1 MNRMTPLSLHLRRIN
16 LVLPATL
23 LAAVL
28 AGGAH
33 AGFTAGGSTMTG
45 SQSNGGPY
53 GTNADFAAGF
63 SSYGDHGAGT
73 VFFDMHA
80 GVATLSSHACAAPA
94 NLVDPAGGAAGAGDH
109 NTIGFGYFVTSD
121 TLPNGTPVTIQICV
135 ATAKSMQASYTYA
148 EDASVQFD
156 FADSGLGL
164 SLNMGGIIFAGQA
177 YVIDYYESPASDDWS
192 TGLFSE
198 ATGEASQ
205 TITLKVGEVFNFFYN
220 FGCYSRADA
229 NYKALADANCS
240 ASVVFGAAVID
251 ADAKLISSYD
261 SSEFPQMGACTS
273 ASAQEQL
280 PSIPTLGPCHSGLC
294 PQFYY
299 CATEPGDCGGEFGP
313 GICTPVPTE
322 CVDIDEPVC
331 GCDDENF
338 ANPCEAAAVGVSV
351 KHFGPC
357 ESKAKI
363 PADLDENGTVD
374 GADLGILLSGWGD
387 CPPTVICPPDI
398 APPADG
404 RKPAGDGVVDGADLG
419 LLLGS
424 WS

>member
-1 MNRMTPLSLHLRRIN
+1 MLSIPTRRTQYASAG
-16 LVLPATL
+16 ATL
-23 LAAVL
+23 LLMMSPCAE
-28 AGGAH
+28 
-33 AGFTAGGSTMTG
+33 AGFTAGGSTLTG

-53 GTNADFAAGF
+53 GTHADFAAGF

-80 GVATLSSHACAAPA
+80 GIATLSSHACAAPA

-109 NTIGFGYFVTSD
+109 NSISFGYFVTSD
-121 TLPNGTPVTIQICV
+121 TLPTGTPVTIQICV

-164 SLNMGGIIFAGQA
+164 TLNMGGIILGGQA
-177 YVIDYYESPASDDWS
+177 YVVDYFESPASDDWS
-192 TGLFSE
+192 AGLFTE
-198 ATGEASQ
+198 ATGEATQ

-229 NYKALADANCS
+229 NYKALADANCT
-240 ASVVFGAAVID
+240 ASVIFGAAVID
-251 ADAKLISSYD
+251 ADAQLISSYD
-261 SSEFPQMGACTS
+261 GSVFPQIGACTS
-273 ASAQEQL
+273 EYAQEQL

-299 CATEPGDCGGEFGP
+299 CATDPGDCGGEFGP

-322 CVDIDEPVC
+322 CADIDDPVC
-331 GCDDENF
+331 GCDNENF
-338 ANPCEAAAVGVSV
+338 ANACEAAAVGVSV
-351 KHFGPC
+351 KHYGPC
-357 ESKAKI
+357 RSESRN
-363 PADLDENGTVD
+363 PADLDGNGIVD
-374 GADLGILLSGWGD
+374 GADLGILLGGWGD

-398 APPADG
+398 APPAADG
-404 RKPAGDGVVDGADLG
+404 MPAGDGVVDGADLG